1 MTNYVT
7 QFLPVLKPQDWMK
20 VEVGLADGVY
30 GITLGDLRTYLL
42 SSDSSSNNS
51 GSNNSGNTG
60 NSSSTSN
67 EDNPD
72 YEVDASPNLF
82 SKGLNFYSEKP
93 KSWKVTGFDNSKLT
107 IIPEDGKINVK
118 LNDKNDI
125 TSNTNIYIRG
135 FDNAGTQVYIAK
147 LAILV

>member
-7 QFLPVLKPQDWMK
+7 QFLPVVKPQDWMK

-30 GITLGDLRTYLL
+30 GITLGDLKAYLL
-42 SSDSSSNNS
+42 GDNSNSSNTDNSSSNNS
-51 GSNNSGNTG
+51 SNSN
-60 NSSSTSN
+60 TSN

-82 SKGLNFYSEKP
+82 SKGLNFYSDKP

-107 IIPEDGKINVK
+107 ITPEDGKINVK

-125 TSNTNIYIRG
+125 TSNTNISIRG
-135 FDNAGTQVYIAK
+135 FDNSGTQVYIAK